1 MISQVRKY
9 IATGANHVQVELHSR
24 LKKVMVTHDR
34 VAVAGDRFG
43 ATDSSSKSDANAN
56 MMTAGVITPF
66 LGGGSTPMHG
76 GATPMYTGGGVTPNV
91 TSSGAKGR
99 QLPNQQVIGT
109 ERLIVQQLKS
119 LLGIL

>member
-1 MISQVRKY
+1 MISQVWKY

-76 GATPMYTGGGVTPNV
+76 GATPLYTGGGVTP
-91 TSSGAKGR
+91 
-99 QLPNQQVIGT
+99 
-109 ERLIVQQLKS
+109 ERDFFW
-119 LLGIL
+119 G

>member
-1 MISQVRKY
+1 
-9 IATGANHVQVELHSR
+9 
-24 LKKVMVTHDR
+24 MVTHDR

-56 MMTAGVITPF
+56 MMAAGGMTPF